1 MTAPFTY
8 KNSPLQPPQH
18 ILIWW
23 QCRTS
28 GDCLHNSPPW
38 PSLAVSLTPQLHKPG
53 DSARKG
59 APVTSQR
66 PRLLI
71 IILAFRI
78 STYDFEGEHGLSVH
92 PLQAFMGKVNISS
105 LWLHLD
111 PLL

>member
-1 MTAPFTY
+1 MTALFTY
-8 KNSPLQPPQH
+8 KNSPLQPLQH

-59 APVTSQR
+59 EVHLKSSSFKC
-66 PRLLI
+66 
-71 IILAFRI
+71 LA
-78 STYDFEGEHGLSVH
+78 LSW
-92 PLQAFMGKVNISS
+92 PGTRTN
-105 LWLHLD
+105 
-111 PLL
+111 